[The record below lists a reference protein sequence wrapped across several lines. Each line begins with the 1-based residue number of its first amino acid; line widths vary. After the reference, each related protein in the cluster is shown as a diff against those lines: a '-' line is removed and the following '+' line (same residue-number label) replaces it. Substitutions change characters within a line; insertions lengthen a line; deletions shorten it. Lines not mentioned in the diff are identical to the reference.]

1 MIRRRRSQ
9 TVRQKK
15 RDDQR
20 EQGRRSR
27 SLPRDRAQ
35 SLTSWLPEGG
45 VEVRRSGEGARERKR
60 REREEEQE
68 DREEKDDSIT
78 RHARHSGSSGAA
90 QRASFSFLMPM
101 DEFRRHS
108 DSESAGSFSEVSQS
122 AASIATAGWREH
134 SFWTRD
140 ESSWQQGDAPGPWL
154 KPSPNK
160 LTQVLTGSR
169 LRRRELLDGLSL

>member
-35 SLTSWLPEGG
+35 SLTSWPPEGG
-45 VEVRRSGEGARERKR
+45 VEVTRSGEGARERKR

-78 RHARHSGSSGAA
+78 RHAKHSGNSGAA

-101 DEFRRHS
+101 DDHEFQRRS

-122 AASIATAGWREH
+122 AASIATAGRREPVLFGRET
-134 SFWTRD
+134 SCRGNRGTPR
-140 ESSWQQGDAPGPWL
+140 APG
-154 KPSPNK
+154 
-160 LTQVLTGSR
+160 
-169 LRRRELLDGLSL
+169 